1 MSHTNTTVVSPRRLT
16 RFVGPDGVLTTENFS
31 LIQGIVDSL
40 NGLKDENDFLF
51 TVIMGIRITVGT
63 ASPENVVVGSVG
75 DLFIRTDGGAGTTWY
90 LKESGSETNSGWAG
104 I

>member
-16 RFVGPDGVLTTENFS
+16 RFVGQDGVLTTENFA
-31 LIQGIVDSL
+31 LIQALVDSL

-51 TVIMGIRITVGT
+51 TVILGIRITVGT
-63 ASPENVVVGSVG
+63 ASPENVVLGSVG